1 MLKDEQ
7 SEKLGVFSS
16 VKISDYKFFKPSEL
30 SDNLIPEHHHLYMIV
45 SINRAFITSYKTDSS
60 NRKLITIGI
69 QSEHGDKFE
78 LEWHGN
84 DIVNSVEIFPDNR
97 GLVVNGGKILVS
109 DLILAVDAQVI
120 VNVLYIGQAQGK
132 DGNRNTKNRLV
143 SHSTLQRILADV
155 NDYQISYDLRII
167 SFGISENLMWTN
179 LTTEETSNASLN
191 DIYSLENNQFNFSI
205 NFSDTINLVEA
216 KLINYFKPS
225 RYNKDFVKNFVTS
238 KTHVSYE
245 QYNKLFN
252 SMSISLN
259 ALENF
264 RLISDVVNFN
274 PKADF
279 ISYSINET
287 EFLDLIGFKENYNK
301 SEE

>member
-16 VKISDYKFFKPSEL
+16 VEISDYKFFKPSEL

-45 SINRAFITSYKTDSS
+45 GINRAFITSYKTDSS

-97 GLVVNGGKILVS
+97 GLVVNGKKILVS

-132 DGNRNTKNRLV
+132 DSNRNAKNRLV

-225 RYNKDFVKNFVTS
+225 RYNKDFVKNFVPS

-274 PKADF
+274 PKADC

>member
-16 VKISDYKFFKPSEL
+16 VEISDYKFFKPSEL
-30 SDNLIPEHHHLYMIV
+30 SDNVIPNHHHLYMIV
-45 SINRAFITSYKTDSS
+45 GINRAFITSYETDYS
-60 NRKLITIGI
+60 NRKLITIAI

-84 DIVNSVEIFPDNR
+84 DIVNSVEVFPDKR
-97 GLVVNGGKILVS
+97 GLVVNGEKILVS

-120 VNVLYIGQAQGK
+120 VKILYIGQAQGE
-132 DGNRNTKNRLV
+132 DGNRNAKNRLV
-143 SHSTLQRILADV
+143 SHSTLQKILADV
-155 NDYQISYDLRII
+155 NDYQINYDLRII
-167 SFGISENLMWTN
+167 SFGITENLMWTN

-191 DIYSLENNQFNFSI
+191 DIYTLENNQFNFSI
-205 NFSDTINLVEA
+205 KFSDTINLVEA

-225 RYNKDFVKNFVTS
+225 RYNKNYVKNFVPS
-238 KTHVSYE
+238 KIHKSYK

-264 RLISDVVNFN
+264 RLTSDLVNFN
-274 PKADF
+274 PKVDC
-279 ISYSINET
+279 ISYSLNET
-287 EFLDLIGFKENYNK
+287 EFLDLVGFKESFDNR
-301 SEE
+301 EE

>member
-225 RYNKDFVKNFVTS
+225 RYNKDFVKNFVPS